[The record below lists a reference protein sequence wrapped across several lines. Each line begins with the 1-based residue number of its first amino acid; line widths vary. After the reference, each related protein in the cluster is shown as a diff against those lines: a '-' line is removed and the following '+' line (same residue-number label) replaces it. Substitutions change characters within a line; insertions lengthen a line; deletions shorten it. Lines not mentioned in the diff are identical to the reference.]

1 MDTIIRVVVIYAFLF
16 AVLRLLGK
24 REFGQLSPL
33 EFICL
38 LLIPEM
44 VQQALVRDDFSM
56 TTALV
61 AVSTLILLVFLTSLV
76 SHRSKKLESV
86 LQGEPTVLVAHGRL
100 LHATMDRERI
110 TPDEIF
116 TEMRRV
122 GLDRLEQVRW
132 AVLESDG
139 HISIVAESGAEPG
152 RRGRLVGTESEQP
165 A

>member
-1 MDTIIRVVVIYAFLF
+1 LDTILRVVVVYVFLF

-33 EFICL
+33 EFVCL

-56 TTALV
+56 TNALL
-61 AVSTLILLVFLTSLV
+61 AVSTLVLLVFLTSLL

-86 LQGEPTVLVAHGRL
+86 IEGEPTLLVAHGKL
-100 LHATMDRERI
+100 LNATMDRERI
-110 TPDEIF
+110 TADEIF

-122 GLDRLEQVRW
+122 GLDQLDQVRW
-132 AVLESDG
+132 AVLETDG
-139 HISIVAESGAEPG
+139 HISIVAERLE
-152 RRGRLVGTESEQP
+152 RGRLVGESEQ
-165 A
+165 AV